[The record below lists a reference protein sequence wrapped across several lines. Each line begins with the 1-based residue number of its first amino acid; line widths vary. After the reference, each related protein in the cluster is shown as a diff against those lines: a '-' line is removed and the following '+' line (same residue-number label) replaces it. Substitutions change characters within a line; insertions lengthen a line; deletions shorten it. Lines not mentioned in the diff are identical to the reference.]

1 MEVREDRKPAGG
13 QRGEEAG
20 PTSHAGG
27 VISEQSRTV
36 LSAFVS
42 KSVAIKTNRVYDG
55 HWAAWTKFVCEE
67 MQTSDPFLS
76 GMDVQGK
83 ATMVA
88 LMMARKHQAG
98 LRGKAATSFTAG
110 IRMKFVCAALSAS
123 FLEEPV
129 VATARAAC
137 MMKPDELRAKRD
149 SGATGSAKLP
159 VCESIVRDIRNRLWV
174 GKGWE
179 GADMQCRMAY
189 LGCMWGF
196 ELGARVSEYTKSE
209 PGDVDHCVRTDD
221 LTFVVVTTG
230 GTRSVLGSYLSSLG
244 MSDIPGGTL
253 QIAECRVQGVST
265 KGKVTTKAKLVARRS
280 PEESEFLDDIILFVV
295 KSGAGGTEELFSC
308 HGVSG
313 KRVHLRA
320 RTVREKLK
328 KTCAL
333 NGLPPSYFSSQSLR
347 KGAITQMRA
356 LGTSGDDRR
365 DRGNYA
371 PNSQVMN
378 TTYDY
383 ATGLGPLAANS
394 LTGGHRPELSDVMK
408 LLPAERK

>member
-1 MEVREDRKPAGG
+1 M
-13 QRGEEAG
+13 
-20 PTSHAGG
+20 
-27 VISEQSRTV
+27 
-36 LSAFVS
+36 S
-42 KSVAIKTNRVYDG
+42 KSVAVKTNRVYDG

-67 MQTSDPFLS
+67 TRTADPFLS

-98 LRGKAATSFTAG
+98 HRGKAATSFTAG
-110 IRMKFVCAALSAS
+110 VRMKFVCAALSAS

-137 MMKPDELRAKRD
+137 MMKPEELRARRD
-149 SGATGSAKLP
+149 NGATSSAKLP

-179 GADMQCRMAY
+179 GVDMQCRMTY

-221 LTFVVVTTG
+221 LSFVVVTTG
-230 GTRSVLGSYLSSLG
+230 GTRIVSGSLLSSLG
-244 MSDIPGGTL
+244 VSDIPGGTL
-253 QIAECRVQGVST
+253 QIAECRVQGTST
-265 KGKVTTKAKLVARRS
+265 KGKVTNKAKLVSRRS
-280 PEESEFLDDIILFVV
+280 PEESEFLDDIIHFVV
-295 KSGAGGTEELFSC
+295 KSGAGGTEELLSC
-308 HGVSG
+308 HGLSG

-320 RTVREKLK
+320 RTVREELK
-328 KTCAL
+328 KTCVL
-333 NGLPPSYFSSQSLR
+333 NGLPPSYFSSHSLR
-347 KGAITQMRA
+347 KGAIIQMRA
-356 LGTSGDDRR
+356 LGASEDDRR

-394 LTGGHRPELSDVMK
+394 LVGGRRPGVSDVMK